1 MGSVDTALLASLLLF
16 PPGLTLASLQA
27 TPTCLTVQVCCT
39 HPMAACP
46 LCGHVSERVHGRY
59 ERTVADVPCAGRRVI
74 LTLTVRKFVCRTPT
88 CSRRI
93 FTERLPDLAP
103 PYARM
108 TPRLKACLQAIGLAA
123 GGEQG
128 TRLADKVGI
137 QTSPPTLL
145 RHLLVFS
152 APPAPPVRVLGV
164 DDWCWKKGR
173 RYGTILVDLER
184 HTIIDLLPD
193 RSCATFARWLRAH
206 PSVRIISR
214 DRGTEYAAAAR
225 QAAPQALQIAD
236 RFHLVRNLVQA
247 LELLLARCA
256 AELRPTHPERQ
267 SQQDP
272 HRTTPPRSF
281 PHPSAWRQQPDAQ
294 AERHYHTRQAQR
306 EERFEHACSLRSQ
319 GVSVVEIA
327 KQVGMAERSIRL
339 WFQQGTVPQ
348 HRRSRQRRS
357 AFDPYAAY
365 VLERWQAGVYDG
377 KQLFGE
383 IRGQGFAGTLRMV
396 QRFLQPLRDHRRPV
410 KDLSPPEPT
419 APLGAR
425 SAVWL
430 FIRDP
435 AELTKAE
442 QADLEQMRH
451 ANSTVEKIYSLV
463 QGFMTLVRQR
473 QGERLDAWLE
483 VVRASPFAE
492 LRQFARGL
500 CKDKAA
506 VLAGLTLDYSN
517 GPTEAQVLKL
527 KLVKRS
533 MFGRAKLPLLKQ
545 RVLYRL

>member
-1 MGSVDTALLASLLLF
+1 MGTVDTALLASLLLF
-16 PPGLTLASLQA
+16 PPGLSLASIQA

-39 HPMAACP
+39 HPLAACP

-59 ERTVADVPCAGRRVI
+59 ERTVADVPCAGRRVT
-74 LTLTVRKFVCRTPT
+74 LALTVRKFVCRTPT
-88 CSRRI
+88 CPRRI
-93 FTERLPDLAP
+93 FTERLPDLVP
-103 PYARM
+103 TYARM
-108 TPRLKACLQAIGLAA
+108 TPRLKAALQAIGLAA

-128 TRLADKVGI
+128 SRLAEKVGI
-137 QTSPPTLL
+137 QTTPPTLL
-145 RHLLVFS
+145 RHVMTFS
-152 APPAPPVRVLGV
+152 APTAPPVRVLGV
-164 DDWCWKKGR
+164 DDWSWKKGR

-184 HTIIDLLPD
+184 HIIIDLLPD
-193 RSCATFARWLRAH
+193 RSSATFARWLRAH

-256 AELRPTHPERQ
+256 REPCPAPPERQ
-267 SQQDP
+267 PRQEAAGSPQ
-272 HRTTPPRSF
+272 RSF
-281 PHPSAWRQQPDAQ
+281 PHKSAWRQQPDAQ
-294 AERHYHTRQAQR
+294 AERRYHTRQAQR
-306 EERFEHACSLRSQ
+306 EKRFEDVHALRSH
-319 GVSVVEIA
+319 GLSVAEIA
-327 KQVGMAERSIRL
+327 KQVGKAERSVRSWL
-339 WFQQGTVPQ
+339 KQEAVPL
-348 HRRSRQRRS
+348 HRRHRQRRS
-357 AFDPYAAY
+357 AFDPYAPY

-383 IRGQGFAGTLRMV
+383 IRAQGFAGTLRMV

-410 KDLSPPEPT
+410 QDLAPPAPT
-419 APLGAR
+419 ASLGAR

-442 QADLEQMRH
+442 HADLEQMRH
-451 ANSTVEKIYSLV
+451 ASPMIEQIYGLV
-463 QGFMTLVRQR
+463 QGFLTLVRHR
-473 QGERLDAWLE
+473 QGTRLEAWLE
-483 VVRASPFAE
+483 AVRASPFAE

-517 GPTEAQVLKL
+517 GQTEAHVHKL